1 MNEQKHNLKGGTN
14 MRKNYENINDLN
26 EIMNDAND
34 LIVDR
39 IKHLHQLEERGI
51 NPYPYKFK
59 EVTHSNYIINN
70 FDSIDEEQVLT
81 VAGRI
86 MLMRNMGN
94 ATFLNIRDQEGDIQV
109 YLSKSILGA
118 EKYEEIKFFDI
129 GDIIGFEGNVFRTK
143 TGEITIKA
151 KELSLLTKAIRPLP
165 EKHHGIQDADLRQRH
180 RSLDMIMNNEV
191 RERFI
196 NRARGMAAIR
206 EYMNTLNFVE
216 AETPILDTKYGG
228 GEAKPFVTNVN
239 AMDCEV
245 YMNVSPELYLKR
257 LMVGGIERVYTMGRS
272 FRNEGI
278 DRTHYPEFTLFECY
292 MAYADYNDMMVLME
306 NLYEYVF
313 VKVNGTTKIVY
324 DGVEIDFKAPWK
336 RATMCE
342 LVKLDTELDVLNLSK
357 DDMIKAIASKGLL
370 IDCKDF
376 ESMSKGDIIMELF
389 DAYSASKLQQ
399 PTFVIDFPAESS
411 PLCKLHR
418 ENGDLIERFEPYAFG
433 VELGN
438 AYSELNDPLRQRI
451 LLHEQASKLRAG
463 LETASPMDEEF
474 ALAID
479 VGMPPAGGLGIGI
492 DRMMMFLTNSYSIK
506 DVIAFPLMKR

>member
-1 MNEQKHNLKGGTN
+1 MK
-14 MRKNYENINDLN
+14 KNYENISDLS
-26 EIMNDAND
+26 EIMRDSNE

-39 IKHLHQLEERGI
+39 IRHLNQLEERGI

-59 EVTHSNYIINN
+59 EVIHSRFIHDN
-70 FDSIDEEQVLT
+70 FAHFDEEQLLT
-81 VAGRI
+81 VAGRV

-109 YLSKSILGA
+109 YLSKSNLGP
-118 EKYEEIKFFDI
+118 EKYEQIKLFDI

-151 KELSLLTKAIRPLP
+151 QELSLLTKSIRPLP
-165 EKHHGIQDADLRQRH
+165 EKYHGIQDADLRQRH
-180 RSLDMIMNNEV
+180 RSLDMIMNNDV

-196 NRARGMAAIR
+196 NRARAMSAIR
-206 EYMNTLNFVE
+206 EFMNGLNFVE

-239 AMDCEV
+239 AMDLEV
-245 YMNVSPELYLKR
+245 FMNVSPELYLKR

-292 MAYADYNDMMVLME
+292 MAYADYHDMMELME

-313 VKVNGTTKIVY
+313 LKVNGSTKIVY
-324 DGVEIDFKAPWK
+324 DGIEIEFKAPWK
-336 RATMCE
+336 RATMCD
-342 LVKLDTELDVLNLSK
+342 LVKLDTGLDVLNMSK
-357 DDMIKAIASKGLL
+357 DEIVEAIASKELL
-370 IDCKDF
+370 ININEQNLDIA
-376 ESMSKGDIIMELF
+376 SMTKGDIIMELF

-418 ENGDLIERFEPYAFG
+418 ENADLIERFEPYANG

-479 VGMPPAGGLGIGI
+479 IGMPPAGGLGIGI

-506 DVIAFPLMKR
+506 DVIAFPLIKR

>member
-1 MNEQKHNLKGGTN
+1 MNKE
-14 MRKNYENINDLN
+14 YENINSLL

-34 LIVDR
+34 FVVDR
-39 IKHLHQLEERGI
+39 IRHLNQLEEKGLT
-51 NPYPYKFK
+51 PYPYKFK
-59 EVTHSNYIINN
+59 EVIHSRYIIDN
-70 FDSIDEEQVLT
+70 FDNINDTQIFT
-81 VAGRI
+81 VAGRV
-86 MLMRNMGN
+86 MLLRNMGN

-109 YLSKSILGA
+109 YLNKSTLGI
-118 EKYEEIKFFDI
+118 EQYELIKLFDI
-129 GDIIGFEGNVFRTK
+129 GDIIGFEGSVFKTK

-151 KELSLLTKAIRPLP
+151 TSFTLLTKSIRPLP
-165 EKHHGIQDADLRQRH
+165 EKYHGIQDADLRQRH
-180 RSLDMIMNNEV
+180 RSLDMIMNNDV
-191 RERFI
+191 RQRFI
-196 NRARGMAAIR
+196 NRARAMSAIR
-206 EYMNTLNFVE
+206 EFMDSLGFVE

-245 YMNVSPELYLKR
+245 FMNVSPELYLKR

-292 MAYADYNDMMVLME
+292 MAYADYNDMMELME
-306 NLYEYVF
+306 NLYEFVF
-313 VKVNGTTKIVY
+313 NKVNGSTKIIY

-342 LVKLDTELDVLNLSK
+342 LVKSDTGVDVFNLSK
-357 DDMIKAIASKGLL
+357 EDITQAIVSKKLLSDKIEEGIDLALLSKGEL
-370 IDCKDF
+370 IL
-376 ESMSKGDIIMELF
+376 ELF
-389 DAYSASKLQQ
+389 DAYSASKLIQ
-399 PTFVIDFPAESS
+399 PTFVTDFPAESS

-418 ENGDLIERFEPYAFG
+418 ENPELIERFEPYASG

-474 ALAID
+474 AVAID
-479 VGMPPAGGLGIGI
+479 TGMPPAGGLGIGI